1 MFATE
6 PFASK
11 KNQNKNTNTPNNPN
25 TKEKVQRKNGFIEK
39 YISSLSDTQI
49 IIILA
54 VIIFIGFRA
63 YNYFISDDDKIIVT
77 ELTTQVI
84 EYPADTIKKK
94 KSVANSSNLLKVS
107 PPPIV
112 LDKNKTDKKTIDL
125 NRFKV
130 NTHKK
135 MQQNENN
142 TSALKKENISRTES
156 NKENHKENNISS
168 SRSSDKNLYRKQLLS
183 ILDPET
189 ITFDLFGDK
198 PIVSINGVPY
208 LKRDFIGK
216 KFRIGDIRVKRGG
229 NTLEDVILSVT
240 ITKTKKNVI
249 TVNKKVG
256 ELCNI
261 KYFEGGIDIFSK
273 KNNTHTGIMLDGE
286 RLTPFFSI
294 ITSTITNDHQVFKLK
309 LLGGKVI
316 EVYVPLDKVI

>member
-11 KNQNKNTNTPNNPN
+11 KNQNKNTNNSN

-54 VIIFIGFRA
+54 VIIFVGFRA
-63 YNYFISDDDKIIVT
+63 YNYFINNDNKIIVT

-94 KSVANSSNLLKVS
+94 KSVANSSNLLKSSLS
-107 PPPIV
+107 PLV
-112 LDKNKTDKKTIDL
+112 LDKNKTDKKTIDS

-135 MQQNENN
+135 VKQNESNI
-142 TSALKKENISRTES
+142 SALKKESINRTGS
-156 NKENHKENNISS
+156 NKESHKENNVSS
-168 SRSSDKNLYRKQLLS
+168 LNSSDKNLYRKQLLS

-198 PIVSINGVPY
+198 PIVSINGIPY

-216 KFRIGDIRVKRGG
+216 EFRIGDIRVKRGG

-294 ITSTITNDHQVFKLK
+294 ITSTITNNHQVFKLK